1 VVDRVESFF
10 EELSRRG
17 HDPLLARVGGTGK
30 FEVFDGDRTDH
41 WLVKVQGGYIAVS
54 QGDGEAD
61 FVMRADRPA
70 FERLINGDLSSLAA
84 AIRGTLDLRIT
95 DTSQRFGLITR
106 LFAGP
111 PESRG

>member
-1 VVDRVESFF
+1 MEDVVESFF

-30 FEVFDGDRTDH
+30 FEVVDGDRTDH
-41 WLVKVQGGYIAVS
+41 WLVNVQGGYIAVS
-54 QGDGEAD
+54 RGEGEGD

-70 FERLINGDLSSLAA
+70 FERLVEGDLSSLAA
-84 AIRGTLDLRIT
+84 FVRGTLHLEVT
-95 DTSQRFGLITR
+95 DSSQRFGLITR

-111 PESRG
+111 PGSRG

>member
-1 VVDRVESFF
+1 VDRVESFF
-10 EELSRRG
+10 DELSRRG

-41 WLVKVQGGYIAVS
+41 WLVKVQGGYISVS
-54 QGDGEAD
+54 RGDGEAD
-61 FVMRADRPA
+61 FVMRA
-70 FERLINGDLSSLAA
+70 ERTTLEHIIDGDFSSLAA
-84 AIRGTLDLRIT
+84 TIRGSLELRIT
-95 DTSQRFGLITR
+95 DGSQRFGLITR